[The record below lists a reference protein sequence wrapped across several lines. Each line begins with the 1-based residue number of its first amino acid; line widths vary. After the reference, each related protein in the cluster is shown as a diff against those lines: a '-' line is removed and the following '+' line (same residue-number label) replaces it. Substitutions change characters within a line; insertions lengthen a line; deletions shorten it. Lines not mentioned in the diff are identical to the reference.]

1 MSGTNEPS
9 AAMSGTKEPSVAM
22 SGGRSSRGLAWRL
35 AWAQVQA
42 HRTYSAWITGLLVLL
57 VGVITYVMVMGFTQ
71 VALQRDAWHLVGGDR
86 ERQAF
91 FDVGWQ
97 DPLPDGTTMER
108 YDADMVKRVI
118 LGSGAQDAIGLAQ
131 NVILTSPDKGLW
143 DESASLAGAA
153 VLGVGSF
160 ALPVVEG
167 RAPAARGEVALA
179 ADRAAELQ
187 VGVGDTVTLYR
198 PTYQFDTGGT
208 FYEPVELTV
217 VSLTTS
223 RAFGG
228 FDSYAAE
235 AWFDWSEA
243 TEPGGMLFYEG
254 TAAEGRTFGIGAV
267 MVRWNGASPL
277 LDPYLDYY
285 GSDDFFLGS
294 ALPDG
299 TAPWFMAAGVLVA
312 AMILMSFAVGRSQ
325 AAARTQWVATAR
337 TLGARRRHIAQA
349 IIAETLILAG
359 AAVVAGVLLGW
370 LVSQLLYTSA
380 RSQALYPAGSGLV
393 SMHWSVV
400 PIVAAVVL
408 VVGVIISVVPAF
420 WATRVAPV
428 AALKPVSDVTEA
440 ELSRRVSVLWLWIP
454 VVGAIAFLAF
464 ARTFAISLRD
474 AGILFSLTVIVLAGG
489 ALLIES
495 LRQTIPQVG
504 RALARSRHPAVLT
517 AGDLLSGRPRQAV
530 APALVVT
537 CAALALTVFA
547 LAGAGLGGSESGWG
561 RAPWQPGTWAQ
572 AWEAVVP
579 PAARPGLVIAA
590 LALVLV
596 MAAMFVSQRLA
607 TSSEIATRTA
617 LGLSHAH
624 TVTAHTLQQWL
635 PQVVGAVTGLVT
647 GAIFMVLL
655 EVLPG
660 TATAERDI
668 TYGGAWDSVLDP
680 AAVLAAFLV
689 ALVLTAILLAMGF
702 VTSWAVAA
710 WRGAGASASP
720 RARSQ
725 IGG

>member
-1 MSGTNEPS
+1 
-9 AAMSGTKEPSVAM
+9 
-22 SGGRSSRGLAWRL
+22 
-35 AWAQVQA
+35 
-42 HRTYSAWITGLLVLL
+42 
-57 VGVITYVMVMGFTQ
+57 
-71 VALQRDAWHLVGGDR
+71 
-86 ERQAF
+86 
-91 FDVGWQ
+91 
-97 DPLPDGTTMER
+97 
-108 YDADMVKRVI
+108 
-118 LGSGAQDAIGLAQ
+118 
-131 NVILTSPDKGLW
+131 
-143 DESASLAGAA
+143 
-153 VLGVGSF
+153 
-160 ALPVVEG
+160 
-167 RAPAARGEVALA
+167 
-179 ADRAAELQ
+179 
-187 VGVGDTVTLYR
+187 
-198 PTYQFDTGGT
+198 
-208 FYEPVELTV
+208 
-217 VSLTTS
+217 
-223 RAFGG
+223 
-228 FDSYAAE
+228 
-235 AWFDWSEA
+235 
-243 TEPGGMLFYEG
+243 
-254 TAAEGRTFGIGAV
+254 
-267 MVRWNGASPL
+267 
-277 LDPYLDYY
+277 
-285 GSDDFFLGS
+285 
-294 ALPDG
+294 
-299 TAPWFMAAGVLVA
+299 MAAGVLVA